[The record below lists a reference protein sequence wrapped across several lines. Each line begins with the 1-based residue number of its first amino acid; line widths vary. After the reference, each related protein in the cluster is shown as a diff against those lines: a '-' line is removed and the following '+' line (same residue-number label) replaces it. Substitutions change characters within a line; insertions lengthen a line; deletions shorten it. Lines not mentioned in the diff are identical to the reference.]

1 LARTIEY
8 FHVTITKH
16 GVAQKFKTLIATCH
30 PIVMIRSVTEG
41 LKQVKAIDKAIV
53 EVSFECFK
61 TGEMFFQM
69 IFSPGIVSQ
78 QRTRWSAAE

>member
-1 LARTIEY
+1 M
-8 FHVTITKH
+8 TITKH

-30 PIVMIRSVTEG
+30 PIVMIRSVAEG
-41 LKQVKAIDKAIV
+41 LKQVNAIVKVIV
-53 EVSFECFK
+53 EVSFKSFK
-61 TGEMFFQM
+61 TGEMFLQM